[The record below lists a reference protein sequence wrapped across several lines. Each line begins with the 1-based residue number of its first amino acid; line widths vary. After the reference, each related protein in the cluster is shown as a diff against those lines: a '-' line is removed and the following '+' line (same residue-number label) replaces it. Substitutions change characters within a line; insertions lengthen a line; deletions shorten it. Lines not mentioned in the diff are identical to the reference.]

1 MIDEPALQVT
11 LLAAIKHMKAQYE
24 LITSLGNEIAAIRQ
38 TVARLDP
45 TFGDVLKAKRNHYAE
60 QSRQTIQETLA
71 EYQEL
76 IEQIEAGNIV
86 G

>member
-11 LLAAIKHMKAQYE
+11 LLAAMKHIKAHYE

-45 TFGDVLKAKRNHYAE
+45 TFGEVLKTKRNHYAE
-60 QSRQTIQETLA
+60 QSRQAIQETLA

-76 IEQIEAGNIV
+76 IEQLEAGNIV